1 MNDPFA
7 ALCAPFL
14 GAEATAVAKPPGN
27 TARPEVAALPVA
39 AALHEIAPLC
49 IPGGALV
56 VTAEPGSGKTTL
68 LPPLFA
74 CLLAANATG
83 SATSSNAHSG
93 TASGTASGTTTGA
106 PCRILVT
113 QPRRIAARAAARRLA
128 HLIGEKVG
136 QSVGYSVRG
145 DSALSATTRIEF
157 LTPGLLL
164 RRLHADPELPG
175 VAGILFDEFHER
187 HLDSDLACAFSV
199 DVRATVRE
207 DLFLAVTSA
216 TLDVERTLALLAEW
230 VGETRHVDVPVPLYP
245 LEERWAPPPRGVST
259 MTTTARGEL
268 VVARDFLQH
277 IASTTV
283 RAFDDGRGR
292 TDAGDVLV
300 FVPGVREIHEVSAP
314 LATALASSIAAGEV
328 EILSVHGGLS
338 PAEQDRA
345 LTPREQGR
353 RRIIIATAVAESS
366 LTIPGVRTVVD
377 AGLSREPRVE
387 PVTGV
392 GSLVTVPVSRGRGA
406 QRAGRA
412 ARLGPGVVVRCADAV
427 EWAKRP
433 AHSQPEIVCAD
444 ITDALLQA
452 KAWGAASWED
462 LALLDRPSDG
472 TTAAATQRLQALGA
486 CDADG
491 RVTDHGRRLVAY
503 PVEPA
508 WANACE
514 HGRVLIGVERTARAV
529 AILSEELRPEG
540 ADLSSAARALL
551 ADRGRGA
558 SSSGRRGGAQ
568 GRSASAVADSERRLA
583 AMMRRQGSI
592 APAPAAQSGT
602 DAAPQG
608 RVEGGQGKALDADL
622 ALLGAYAWPGWI
634 ARKRPGSQHYLLA
647 CGLGA
652 GLPGASG
659 ASAPAHSATTV
670 SSSAASPLEGC
681 EWLVVTDLA
690 RAPGSRDAL
699 IRAAIP
705 ADEALARQ
713 AASALL
719 RREVLT
725 QWDNGRLR
733 ARERELLGAIEL
745 RQRPL
750 PECPPE
756 AARDAI
762 AQSFARE
769 GVSFLEWSAAARQLR
784 ARMAALHEVL
794 GEPWPDVSD
803 EALANSYEEWLGAE
817 CDRLAAGAPLA
828 SVDCEAALRNLL
840 PWPEA
845 ARLEEL
851 APVRLPIP
859 AGGTREVEWSTGQP
873 TLSLRVQQAFGWTA
887 TPTWADGRG
896 EILIHLLDPA
906 GRPVAVTSDLASFW
920 VGPYQQVRAQ
930 LRGRYPKHPWPEDPF
945 SEAPTSRAKPR
956 QT

>member
-1 MNDPFA
+1 MIPVVNDPFA

-74 CLLAANATG
+74 YLLAANATG
-83 SATSSNAHSG
+83 SATSSNAHY
-93 TASGTASGTTTGA
+93 GTASGTTTGA

-245 LEERWAPPPRGVST
+245 LDEQWAPPPRGVQA
-259 MTTTARGEL
+259 MTTSARGEL
-268 VVARDFLQH
+268 VVARDFLRH
-277 IASTTV
+277 VADTTM
-283 RAFDDGRGR
+283 RTLEKTSGLDG
-292 TDAGDVLV
+292 DADVLV
-300 FVPGVREIHEVSAP
+300 FVPGVREIHEVSDS
-314 LATALASSIAAGEV
+314 LASAVSSSHGACSV
-328 EILSVHGGLS
+328 DILPLHGGLS

-345 LTPREQGR
+345 LTPHADGR
-353 RRIIIATAVAESS
+353 RRIIVATAVAESS
-366 LTIPGVRTVVD
+366 LTVPGVRVVVD

-387 PVTGV
+387 AMTGADA
-392 GSLVTVPVSRGRGA
+392 LVTVPVSRGRGA

-412 ARLGPGVVVRCADAV
+412 ARLGPGVVVRCADSV

-433 AHSQPEIVCAD
+433 AHSQPEILSAD

-452 KAWGAASWED
+452 RAWGALAWED
-462 LALLDRPSDG
+462 LALLDRPSEG
-472 TTAAATQRLQALGA
+472 TTTAALERLVALGA
-486 CDADG
+486 CDSQG
-491 RVTDHGRRLVAY
+491 RITEHGRRLVAY
-503 PVEPA
+503 PLEPA

-514 HGRVLIGVERTARAV
+514 HGARLIGVERAARAV
-529 AILSEELRPEG
+529 ALLSEEIRPEG
-540 ADLSSAARALL
+540 ADLSSAARTLRRT
-551 ADRGRGA
+551 RGRDSSGSFARARSAAAVAESEKRLKSIMRRHAAYSEAASAAA
-558 SSSGRRGGAQ
+558 SSATSSATLAQ
-568 GRSASAVADSERRLA
+568 DF
-583 AMMRRQGSI
+583 
-592 APAPAAQSGT
+592 
-602 DAAPQG
+602 
-608 RVEGGQGKALDADL
+608 DADL
-622 ALLGAYAWPGWI
+622 ALLGAYAWPGWL
-634 ARKRPGSQHYLLA
+634 ARKRPSAQHYLLA

-652 GLPGASG
+652 RLPSPGASHTSSPQG
-659 ASAPAHSATTV
+659 SLSAG
-670 SSSAASPLEGC
+670 PLEGT
-681 EWLVVTDLA
+681 EWLVVTALG
-690 RAPGSRDAL
+690 RAPNSRDAL

-719 RREVLT
+719 RREVVT
-725 QWDNGRLR
+725 EWHNGRLR
-733 ARERELLGAIEL
+733 AREREMLGAIEL
-745 RQRPL
+745 RHRQLDR
-750 PECPPE
+750 CPPE
-756 AARDAI
+756 AAREAL
-762 AQSFARE
+762 AQALARE
-769 GVSFLEWSAAARQLR
+769 GVDFFEWSPAARQLR
-784 ARMAALHEVL
+784 ARLAALHEVI
-794 GEPWPDVSD
+794 GSPWPDVSD
-803 EALANSYEEWLGAE
+803 DALAATYEGWLGPD
-817 CDRLAAGAPLA
+817 CDRLAAGAA
-828 SVDCEAALRNLL
+828 VSSVDCEAALQRLL

-845 ARLEEL
+845 ARFDDL
-851 APVRLPIP
+851 APTRLPIP
-859 AGGTREVEWSTGQP
+859 AGGTREVDWSSGRP
-873 TLSLRVQQAFGWTA
+873 VLSLRVQQAFGWTA
-887 TPTWADGRG
+887 TSTWADGRG

-906 GRPVAVTSDLASFW
+906 GRPVAVTADLASFW
-920 VGPYQQVRAQ
+920 AGPYQQVRAQ